1 MPKLLVLLNHTLT
14 DEQITE
20 AKEKLKVTEIIEPP
34 IRQKNIWSQMPPDEN
49 RHNLFTEEIIRWI
62 KESADKGDFILVQ
75 GEFGATFTIVDFCLK
90 NCFVPIYATSE
101 RKAEEIRNPDGSV
114 EKRIVFKHMG
124 FKKYKYWE

>member
-20 AKEKLKVTEIIEPP
+20 AKEKLKVTEFVEPP
-34 IRQKNIWSQMPPDEN
+34 IRQKNIWAQMPSDEN

-62 KESADKGDFILVQ
+62 KENAAKGDFILVQ

-90 NCFVPIYATSE
+90 NGFVPIYATSE
-101 RKAEEIRNPDGSV
+101 RKAEEVRNPDGSV

-124 FKKYKYWE
+124 FRKYRYWE